1 MQCDTFIKINSVKDL
16 YIFVDT
22 LNHFPGNIEIIADQ
36 YAIDAK
42 SLMNML
48 SLDLSKPLQLTIDS
62 DQTDDILHRI
72 QPFILH
78 EEPL

>member
-1 MQCDTFIKINSVKDL
+1 MLCDTFIKINSVKDL

-22 LNHFPGNIEIIADQ
+22 LNRFSGNFEIIADQ

-62 DQTDDILHRI
+62 DQTDNILHHIR
-72 QPFILH
+72 PFILH

>member
-1 MQCDTFIKINSVKDL
+1 MSDTFIKINSVKDL
-16 YIFVDT
+16 YQFVDT
-22 LNHFPGNIEIIADQ
+22 LNNFSGSFEIIADQ
-36 YAIDAK
+36 YVVDAK

-78 EEPL
+78 E